1 MVLKSME
8 DIDEQVTVE
17 ELTERR
23 HRGAWFI
30 LTFYVIAAVIALLIR
45 NLACT

>member
-17 ELTERR
+17 QLTQRR
-23 HRGAWFI
+23 HRGAWLIFW
-30 LTFYVIAAVIALLIR
+30 LYVVGVAFVLLIK
-45 NLACT
+45 NLECT